1 MAVAVLIPKLGM
13 TMTEGA
19 VAQWCVPDGGT
30 VEPGQVVYRLETE
43 KIQFDVEA
51 EAAGIVRHL
60 VPEGTKLPPGAVV
73 AYILAPGEALPEGA
87 AAALTPGPSPAS
99 GRGVAEGRGEGLPAG
114 ARPPVVLEGGRI
126 PASPIARRLARE
138 AGLDLRAI
146 AGSGPG
152 GRIVEADVLA
162 ARERAAAAAAAPVAR
177 PAPIMAGA
185 PAAAREVM
193 ASPLARRLA
202 EQLGIDLAQVRGT
215 GPAGRI
221 TREDVEQ
228 AAAARALTPGPSP
241 ASGRGVA
248 EGRGEGQGPG
258 VGVEHRP
265 GEVIPMRGMRRVIA
279 ERMHAS
285 LQEMAQLTLGMTV
298 LMDEAVKLR
307 TQLAEEW
314 AAEGV
319 RPSFTDLVIKAVAKA
334 LQRHPLLNA
343 RVTEAG
349 IELLTEIHIGMAVA
363 VPDGLLVPVIRD
375 ADRRPLKEVAAES
388 TRLAEAARAGRIT
401 LDELAGSTFTVTPLG
416 MYDVDFFTPIINPPN
431 VAILGVGRIYDA
443 TGWENDRPVR
453 RRQMTLSLTIDHRAV
468 DGAPAAAF
476 LQTVR
481 DLLQAPYR
489 LLV

>member
-13 TMTEGA
+13 TMTEGT
-19 VAQWCVPDGGT
+19 VAQWCVPDGAT

-73 AYILAPGEALPEGA
+73 GYILVPGEPLPEGA
-87 AAALTPGPSPAS
+87 PVPTGAPAAHAAASAGVTGPRPA
-99 GRGVAEGRGEGLPAG
+99 
-114 ARPPVVLEGGRI
+114 VVLEGGRI

-162 ARERAAAAAAAPVAR
+162 ARAQ
-177 PAPIMAGA
+177 
-185 PAAAREVM
+185 AAARVTRPASTPSARPEVL

-202 EQLGIDLAQVRGT
+202 EQLGIDLAHLRGT
-215 GPAGRI
+215 GPGGRI

-228 AAAARALTPGPSP
+228 AAAARAQARPAATPAPP
-241 ASGRGVA
+241 AAG
-248 EGRGEGQGPG
+248 
-258 VGVEHRP
+258 EHRP
-265 GEVIPMRGMRRVIA
+265 GEVIPLRGMRRAIA

-307 TQLAEEW
+307 AQLADEW

-319 RPSFTDLVIKAVAKA
+319 RPSFTDLVIRAVAKA

-343 RVTEAG
+343 RVTESG

-375 ADRRPLKEVAAES
+375 ADRRSLKEIAAES

-401 LDELAGSTFTVTPLG
+401 LDDLAGGTFTVTPLG

-431 VAILGVGRIYDA
+431 VAILGVGRIHDG
-443 TGWENDRPVR
+443 TSWEDDRPVR
-453 RRQMTLSLTIDHRAV
+453 RRQITLSLTIDHRAV

>member
-13 TMTEGA
+13 TMTEGT

-51 EAAGIVRHL
+51 EAAGVVRHL

-73 AYILAPGEALPEGA
+73 AYILAPGEPLPEGA
-87 AAALTPGPSPAS
+87 PPRAGMATGATVGPVPTD
-99 GRGVAEGRGEGLPAG
+99 GE
-114 ARPPVVLEGGRI
+114 RPRVVLEGGRI

-146 AGSGPG
+146 TGSGPG

-162 ARERAAAAAAAPVAR
+162 ARERARVAAAAPPTAR
-177 PAPIMAGA
+177 PAPA
-185 PAAAREVM
+185 PAATPPAPAGVS

-215 GPAGRI
+215 GPGGRI

-228 AAAARALTPGPSP
+228 AAAARALTPSPSP
-241 ASGRGVA
+241 ACGRGVPG
-248 EGRGEGQGPG
+248 GRGEGSPGPA
-258 VGVEHRP
+258 VQVEHRP
-265 GEVIPMRGMRRVIA
+265 GEVIPLRGMRKVIA

-298 LMDEAVKLR
+298 QMDEAVKLR
-307 TQLAEEW
+307 TQLADEW

-343 RVTEAG
+343 RVTAAG
-349 IELLTEIHIGMAVA
+349 IELLTEVHIGMAVA

-375 ADRRPLKEVAAES
+375 ADRRPLKEIAAES

-431 VAILGVGRIYDA
+431 VAILGVGRIHDA

>member
-13 TMTEGA
+13 TMTEGT

-73 AYILAPGEALPEGA
+73 AYILAPGEPLPEGVAPTPAVGATPA
-87 AAALTPGPSPAS
+87 AAAAS
-99 GRGVAEGRGEGLPAG
+99 AMAG
-114 ARPPVVLEGGRI
+114 ARPAVVLEGGRV

-138 AGLDLRAI
+138 AGLDLGTI

-162 ARERAAAAAAAPVAR
+162 ARERASAAATAAR
-177 PAPIMAGA
+177 PAPAAEA
-185 PAAAREVM
+185 PVGPREVM

-215 GPAGRI
+215 GPGGRI
-221 TREDVEQ
+221 TKEDVEQ
-228 AAAARALTPGPSP
+228 AAAARVLTPAFGHPSP
-241 ASGRGVA
+241 ARGRGA
-248 EGRGEGQGPG
+248 GGEGSPGPA
-258 VGVEHRP
+258 VQVEHRP
-265 GEVIPMRGMRRVIA
+265 GEVIPMRGMRKVIA

-298 LMDEAVKLR
+298 QMDEAVKLR
-307 TQLAEEW
+307 TQLADEW

-334 LQRHPLLNA
+334 LLRHPLLNA

-375 ADRRPLKEVAAES
+375 ADRRPLKEIAAES
-388 TRLAEAARAGRIT
+388 SRLAEAARAGRIT

-431 VAILGVGRIYDA
+431 VAILGVGRIHDA

-476 LQTVR
+476 LQAVR